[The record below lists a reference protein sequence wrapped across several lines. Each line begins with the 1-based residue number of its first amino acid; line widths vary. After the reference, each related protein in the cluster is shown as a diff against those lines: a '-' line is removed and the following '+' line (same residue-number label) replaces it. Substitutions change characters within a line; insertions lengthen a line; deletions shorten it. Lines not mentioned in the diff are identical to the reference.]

1 VNDPAAARILIT
13 GASRGLGR
21 ALAVELSRRG
31 HQVLATARNLA
42 DLAELDATERIELDV
57 TDPTSVDA
65 AVKRA
70 GEVGV
75 LVNNAGTTVQ
85 APVEAVPIDAVRAVL
100 ETNVYGPLRLI
111 QALLPS
117 MRERNGGL
125 IINISSEAV
134 RAAPALQ
141 GTYAASKAA
150 LEALSETLQK
160 ELEPFGVKVLVIS
173 AGGIRTEMRSR
184 QQKYRSEPYQA
195 LIERYEAG
203 MAEYEKHDGGSAPE
217 EIAAQIADLIESPEP
232 PRTAKVE

>member
-1 VNDPAAARILIT
+1 MNNAAAERILVT

-21 ALAVELSRRG
+21 ALAVELSQRG

-42 DLAELDATERIELDV
+42 DLAELEAADKIELDV

-65 AVKRA
+65 ALKTA
-70 GEVGV
+70 GEVSV

-125 IINISSEAV
+125 IVNISSEAV

-160 ELEPFGVKVLVIS
+160 ELEPFGVSVLVIS
-173 AGGIRTEMRSR
+173 AGSIRTEMRAR
-184 QQKYRSEPYQA
+184 QHKYGSEPYRA
-195 LIERYEAG
+195 LIEQYEAG

-217 EIAAQIADLIESPEP
+217 EIAQQIADLIESPEP
-232 PRTAKVE
+232 PPTGKVE